1 MEYFQRVHSFKECST
16 GAYRL
21 PLPPLAERADRSNA
35 MFGYNSM
42 FLNFWGF
49 KKQAGAAASSQI
61 AKADQAKP
69 GAPAVEK
76 STDGSEAQLD
86 RGQGWRRR

>member
-1 MEYFQRVHSFKECST
+1 
-16 GAYRL
+16 
-21 PLPPLAERADRSNA
+21 
-35 MFGYNSM
+35 M